1 MAKFNPFAPNSP
13 IHPGMFVGRVDE
25 IVKLES
31 YLVQTKNENPVSFM
45 ITGERGIGKSSLLN
59 YIKAVA
65 EGLEGVDETRVS
77 FLAIDTDIDW
87 NTTQLGLVEKI
98 KLALERALGQTEKAR
113 DFLTQSW
120 VFEARGSGRLQ
131 QACSGYGHRRKWLFD
146 LRVNFGKS
154 GLVARHPLRIHPM
167 WGPVKCLG

>member
-1 MAKFNPFAPNSP
+1 
-13 IHPGMFVGRVDE
+13 MFVGRVDE

-120 VFEARGSGRLQ
+120 EFLKRVEAGGFSRP
-131 QACSGYGHRRKWLFD
+131 
-146 LRVNFGKS
+146 
-154 GLVARHPLRIHPM
+154 VAVMAIGENGFLIF
-167 WGPVKCLG
+167 V